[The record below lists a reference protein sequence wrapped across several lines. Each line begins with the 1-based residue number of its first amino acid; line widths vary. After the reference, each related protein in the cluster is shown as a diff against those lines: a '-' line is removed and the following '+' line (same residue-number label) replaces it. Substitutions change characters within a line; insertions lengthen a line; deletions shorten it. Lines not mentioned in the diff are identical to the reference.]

1 MARRATDSSRLRGP
15 RIRTPRRGPDSRTR
29 LGWVGLGLAPAL
41 VVTAIATGTH
51 LSDRTDDVALSVGNT
66 VTLIGH
72 GFGHGRGMGQ
82 YGAFGY
88 AKRGWKY
95 DQILAHYYGGTSAG
109 KVDNPPVSVTLTQQP
124 TASVRADAGARVG
137 GQVVAPGQAVRLS
150 GSTATITAGCGGA
163 VVRSVSLPK
172 AVVDPV
178 TAGANRPANEL
189 LRFCGNNTAY
199 RGSIGLDGGRVVN
212 IVGIDDYVKGVTPK
226 ESPARWAD
234 QGGAESLKAQAVAAR
249 TYALAAVAKGK
260 KIDDTMMSQVY
271 GGASGEDPRT
281 NAAADATA
289 GQIRVVNGQPAF
301 TEFSSS
307 TGGYTAGVN
316 FPAVVDDGD
325 TESPN
330 HDWTATVG
338 SGSIASAFGVGTL
351 RDIAVTEAN
360 GLGAENGRAT
370 KVRIVG
376 SNRTVETTGDDVRTK
391 LQLKSAWFTVQG
403 QAKPRIVAPPA
414 GVGAGSGGGSPL
426 GGAVTDVSG
435 GLLPSV
441 LDAITKAIGGA
452 TSPSTTAPSTSA
464 PSTSAPATS
473 APSTG
478 GASGVVGSITQGIG
492 GIASNATT
500 QFLTAAIA
508 AIDAKIA
515 ELGGPTGVLGQVLS
529 PVIQLV
535 GGAMQK
541 FASGTVYF
549 SPDTGAHA
557 LGGSA
562 LTDFVA
568 KGAEGALGFPTRDAL
583 GG

>member
-1 MARRATDSSRLRGP
+1 MARRATDRSRLR
-15 RIRTPRRGPDSRTR
+15 RTGRFDGVVVRGHRPGRRSR
-29 LGWVGLGLAPAL
+29 LGWIGLGLAPAL
-41 VVTAIATGTH
+41 VVTAVATGAH
-51 LSDRTDDVALSVGNT
+51 LADRTDDVALSVGNT

-109 KVDNPPVSVTLTQQP
+109 KVDNPPVSVTLTKQP

-150 GSTATITAGCGGA
+150 GSTATVTAGCGGA
-163 VVRSVSLPK
+163 VVRTVSLPK
-172 AVVDPV
+172 AVVDPI
-178 TAGANRPANEL
+178 TPGANRPANEL
-189 LRFCGNNTAY
+189 LQFCGNNTAY

-212 IVGIDDYVKGVTPK
+212 IVGIDDYVKGVTPR
-226 ESPARWAD
+226 ESPAGWAD
-234 QGGAESLKAQAVAAR
+234 QGGAEALKAQAVAAR

-281 NAAADATA
+281 NTAADATA

-307 TGGYTAGVN
+307 TGGYTAGVD

-330 HDWTATVG
+330 HNWTATVG
-338 SGSIASAFGVGTL
+338 SGSIAAAFGVGTL

-376 SNRTVETTGDDVRTK
+376 STRTVETTGDDVRTK

-403 QAKPRIVAPPA
+403 QPRPRIVAPPA
-414 GVGAGSGGGSPL
+414 GVGSAATAGGSPL
-426 GGAVTDVSG
+426 GGAATDAAA

-441 LDAITKAIGGA
+441 LDAITKAIGGG
-452 TSPSTTAPSTSA
+452 TTPTTPSTTLPSTAA
-464 PSTSAPATS
+464 PGSGGSTSDVIGT
-473 APSTG
+473 
-478 GASGVVGSITQGIG
+478 ITRGIG

-515 ELGGPTGVLGQVLS
+515 ELGGPKGVLGQVLS

-541 FASGTVYF
+541 FANGTVYF

-557 LGGSA
+557 LAGSA
-562 LTDFVA
+562 LSDFVS
-568 KGAEGALGFPTRDAL
+568 KGAEGALGFPRSDAL
-583 GG
+583 G

>member
-1 MARRATDSSRLRGP
+1 MARRATDRS
-15 RIRTPRRGPDSRTR
+15 R

-41 VVTAIATGTH
+41 VVGAVATGIQIA
-51 LSDRTDDVALSVGNT
+51 DRTVDDSVSLSVGNT

-109 KVDNPPVSVTLTQQP
+109 KVDNTPVSVTLTQQS
-124 TASVRADAGARVG
+124 TASVRADAGMRVG
-137 GQVVAPGQAVRLS
+137 GQTVAPGQAVRLS
-150 GSTATITAGCGGA
+150 GSTATVTAGCGGG
-163 VVRSVSLPK
+163 VVRTVPLAKP
-172 AVVDPV
+172 VVDPI

-199 RGSIGLDGGRVVN
+199 RGSVGLDGGRVVN
-212 IVGIDDYVKGVTPK
+212 IVGIDDYVKGVTPR

-234 QGGAESLKAQAVAAR
+234 EGGAEALKAQAVAAR
-249 TYALAAVAKGK
+249 TYALAAIAKGK

-281 NAAADATA
+281 NSAADATA
-289 GQIRVVNGQPAF
+289 GQIRVVGGQPAF

-307 TGGYTAGVN
+307 TGGYSAGIN

-330 HDWTATVG
+330 HNWTATV
-338 SGSIASAFGVGTL
+338 SAGSIASAFGVGAL
-351 RDIAVTEAN
+351 RDIAVIEAN

-370 KVRIVG
+370 KVRISG
-376 SNRTVETTGDDVRTK
+376 SSRTVEATGDDVRSK

-403 QAKPRIVAPPA
+403 QPKPRIVAPSG
-414 GVGAGSGGGSPL
+414 GVGAATPGAGSPL
-426 GGAVTDVSG
+426 GGVASDVSG

-441 LDAITKAIGGA
+441 LDAITKAIGGG
-452 TSPSTTAPSTSA
+452 TTPTTPSAPAGTT
-464 PSTSAPATS
+464 PSTSAPA
-473 APSTG
+473 PSTG
-478 GASGVVGSITQGIG
+478 AGSGVVGTITQGIG

-515 ELGGPTGVLGQVLS
+515 ELGGPKGVLGQVLS
-529 PVIQLV
+529 PVITLV

-541 FASGTVYF
+541 FANGTVYF

-557 LGGSA
+557 LTGSA
-562 LTDFVA
+562 LTDFVS
-568 KGAEGALGFPTRDAL
+568 KGAESVLGFPAKDAI

>member
-15 RIRTPRRGPDSRTR
+15 RIRTPRRGPDSRAR
-29 LGWVGLGLAPAL
+29 WGWIGLGLAPAL

-72 GFGHGRGMGQ
+72 GLGHGRGMGQ

-109 KVDNPPVSVTLTQQP
+109 KVDNPPVSVTLTKQP

-163 VVRSVSLPK
+163 VVRTVTLPK
-172 AVVDPV
+172 AVVDPI
-178 TAGANRPANEL
+178 TAGANRPANEW
-189 LRFCGNNTAY
+189 LRFCGNDVAY

-212 IVGIDDYVKGVTPK
+212 IVGIDDYTKGVTPR
-226 ESPARWAD
+226 ESPAGWAD
-234 QGGAESLKAQAVAAR
+234 QGGAEALKAQAVAAR
-249 TYALAAVAKGK
+249 TYALAAVATGK

-307 TGGYTAGVN
+307 TGGYTAGIN

-330 HDWTATVG
+330 HNWTATVG
-338 SGSIASAFGVGTL
+338 AGSIASAFGVGTL

-376 SNRTVETTGDDVRTK
+376 SGRTVETTGDDVRTK

-403 QAKPRIVAPPA
+403 QPKPRIVAPPG
-414 GVGAGSGGGSPL
+414 GVGGAGGGSPL

-452 TSPSTTAPSTSA
+452 TSPSTTTPSTTAPSTSA
-464 PSTSAPATS
+464 PST
-473 APSTG
+473 G
-478 GASGVVGSITQGIG
+478 GTSGVVGSITQGIG
-492 GIASNATT
+492 GIASSTTT

-515 ELGGPTGVLGQVLS
+515 ELGGPSGVLGQVLS

-541 FASGTVYF
+541 FANGTVYF

-557 LGGSA
+557 LAGSA
-562 LTDFVA
+562 LTDFVS
-568 KGAEGALGFPTRDAL
+568 KGAEGVLGFPTRDAV

>member
-15 RIRTPRRGPDSRTR
+15 RIFSPRRGPGSRAR
-29 LGWVGLGLAPAL
+29 WGWVGLGLAPAL
-41 VVTAIATGTH
+41 VVSAVATGTH
-51 LSDRTDDVALSVGNT
+51 LTDRTDDVALSVGNT

-88 AKRGWKY
+88 AKRGWRY

-109 KVDNPPVSVTLTQQP
+109 KVDNPLVSVTLTQQP

-150 GSTATITAGCGGA
+150 GSTATITAGCGGG
-163 VVRSVSLPK
+163 VVRTVTLPK

-178 TAGANRPANEL
+178 AAGTNRPANEL

-234 QGGAESLKAQAVAAR
+234 QGGAEALKAQAVAAR

-330 HDWTATVG
+330 HNWTATVG

-376 SNRTVETTGDDVRTK
+376 SSRTVETTGDDVRSK

-403 QAKPRIVAPPA
+403 QPKPRIVAPPA
-414 GVGAGSGGGSPL
+414 GVGGAGTGGGSPL

-441 LDAITKAIGGA
+441 LDAITKAIGGGT
-452 TSPSTTAPSTSA
+452 TSPSTTTPPSTTPSTSA
-464 PSTSAPATS
+464 PSTGAT
-473 APSTG
+473 
-478 GASGVVGSITQGIG
+478 SGVVDTITQGIG
-492 GIASNATT
+492 GIASNAAT

-508 AIDAKIA
+508 AKIA
-515 ELGGPTGVLGQVLS
+515 ELGGPTGLLGQVLS

-541 FASGTVYF
+541 FANGTVYF
-549 SPDTGAHA
+549 SPETGAHA
-557 LGGSA
+557 LAGSA
-562 LTDFVA
+562 LTDFVS
-568 KGAEGALGFPTRDAL
+568 KGAEGVVGFPANDAL